1 MFKTLKQYECLL
13 SGWSSEV
20 SSKFVFSESSV
31 QMQHA
36 SIWPNLNWWGFLAAS
51 WLTVTS
57 DCRRRWSQCSESFHM
72 RSHTRKKREKSFAF
86 MMLFCDH
93 TTILDLPLQKY
104 EKDWELQCGVV
115 ITQWAHQSGPSA
127 DNAPQTGQRLL
138 QLPFP
143 PLTFLFFLSSAL
155 LFPLQSSLHYHQGLN
170 TLELAQ
176 ASESQWDIIEGN
188 ERSLIIIPT
197 DRKRKKKNIG

>member
-1 MFKTLKQYECLL
+1 M
-13 SGWSSEV
+13 
-20 SSKFVFSESSV
+20 
-31 QMQHA
+31 
-36 SIWPNLNWWGFLAAS
+36 
-51 WLTVTS
+51 
-57 DCRRRWSQCSESFHM
+57 
-72 RSHTRKKREKSFAF
+72 
-86 MMLFCDH
+86 
-93 TTILDLPLQKY
+93 
-104 EKDWELQCGVV
+104 V

-197 DRKRKKKNIG
+197 DRKRKKKTLGNVVIFARPLDHFGKLSLHRRQCEVFVCVYMWGWKKEKHKNILKIHKNNRNLSASQTQRDYESLTQTNYFMFIWFRNTFYLQLWRLSFNSQLSPIRFLHKGL